1 MPDLD
6 GKPSS
11 DEIGWLSG
19 DYEACINGGYL
30 TAAGEGQVLPM
41 NRHGRGVAAQD
52 LEPVTAP
59 TVP

>member
-1 MPDLD
+1 VPDLD

-52 LEPVTAP
+52 LEPV
-59 TVP
+59 